1 MSTPKQQLK
10 RAMQQHLVPCLR
22 ALGFAGGL
30 TGFRRLG
37 ALGIDVLVVHTFKGV
52 AQLDAG
58 RVKRRASLGA
68 RTVRQD
74 WAVYAGASSAQ
85 GASRRRL
92 ETPAGKGVW
101 RYDNLRAPADFDR
114 IAKAMTRVVQ
124 RAGVAFWAEE
134 AKAPQRTRA
143 ATPTVNRTRAM
154 KALLLELLV
163 PRLRTL
169 GFAGSFSNSGG
180 TFRRVGPMVELASVS
195 LGGENLLVQ
204 VAARTSGR
212 RPGAKTP
219 GTDFLMAADREDVF
233 DESYAEASPAALRAL
248 VRAAIR
254 AIEGPGVRHW
264 TRWAPKRA

>member
-37 ALGIDVLVVHTFKGV
+37 ALGVDVLVVHTFKGV

-114 IAKAMTRVVQ
+114 IAKSMTRVVQ
-124 RAGVAFWAEE
+124 RAGTAFWAEA
-134 AKAPQRTRA
+134 AKAPREVRA
-143 ATPTVNRTRAM
+143 VPTVNRTRAV

-163 PRLRTL
+163 PRLRAL
-169 GFAGSFSNSGG
+169 GFAGSFSGSAGA
-180 TFRRVGPMVELASVS
+180 FRRLGTTVELVSVS
-195 LGGENLLVQ
+195 LGGESLLVQ
-204 VAARTSGR
+204 VASRKNGR
-212 RPGAKTP
+212 RSGAKTP
-219 GTDFLMAADREDVF
+219 STDFLMAEGREDVF

-254 AIEGPGVRHW
+254 AIEVPG
-264 TRWAPKRA
+264 